1 MKSSHRRVEGTVY
14 FYIVYSLLNTIS
26 VLRKRSQTAKLEF
39 FLRLRSVL
47 LGGFLLVTAALGLF
61 SICVF
66 YYYKPQMWTLQW
78 LWGRGGGVMRR
89 MNEGLGRGLDLAII
103 LTIIV
108 GEGGECE
115 VDVVEAFGALVGLH
129 KSIGT
134 LNK

>member
-1 MKSSHRRVEGTVY
+1 MANGRHARRRLLLRGLLEQLRQRPACEQLRGRLGSTDDRLHVGVEAKSHRRVEATVY
-14 FYIVYSLLNTIS
+14 FYIVYSLLNTMT

-78 LWGRGGGVMRR
+78 LWGRGDGVM
-89 MNEGLGRGLDLAII
+89 A
-103 LTIIV
+103 
-108 GEGGECE
+108 
-115 VDVVEAFGALVGLH
+115 
-129 KSIGT
+129 
-134 LNK
+134 